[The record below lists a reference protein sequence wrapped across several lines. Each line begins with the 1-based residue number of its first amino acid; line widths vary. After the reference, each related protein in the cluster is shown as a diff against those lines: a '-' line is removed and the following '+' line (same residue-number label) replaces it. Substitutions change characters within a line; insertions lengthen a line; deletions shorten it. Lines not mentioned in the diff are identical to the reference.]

1 MPAYV
6 IVLRESPV
14 KDPEQYAEYQ
24 SMTRKHPRDPN
35 LIPRVIN
42 GAIEGLEGTA
52 PDGAIVLE
60 FPTMDDARAWYNS
73 PGYQEALPHR
83 LKSAEYRT
91 FIVEG
96 M

>member
-14 KDPEQYAEYQ
+14 KDPQAYADYQ
-24 SMTRKHPRDPN
+24 GITRQSPRDPN

-42 GAIEGLEGTA
+42 GSIEALEGDA
-52 PDGAIVLE
+52 PDAAIVLE
-60 FPTMDDARAWYNS
+60 FPTMADARAWYNS
-73 PGYQEALPHR
+73 PNYQEALPHR
-83 LKSAEYRT
+83 LRSADYRT

-96 M
+96 I